1 MIRICLATCLLA
13 VTAAPLYAQGIEG
26 SGEVVTDTLEALSVT
41 ATNQP
46 VISRQI
52 VRTGRDG
59 RKTQTES
66 LSSPLAVAET
76 AQTLPVLS
84 TLRTTVRNRD
94 SELDLLEIIAR
105 AGTITETATPDGT
118 TRIIRIIPEG
128 GQGTTL
134 ITITKD

>member
-1 MIRICLATCLLA
+1 MIRICLAACLLA
-13 VTAAPLYAQGIEG
+13 VMEAPLCAQGIEG

-46 VISRQI
+46 VISRRI

-76 AQTLPVLS
+76 AQALPVLS
-84 TLRTTVRNRD
+84 TIRTTVRNRD
-94 SELDLLEIIAR
+94 AELDLLEITAR

>member
-13 VTAAPLYAQGIEG
+13 VTAAPLHAQGIEG

-76 AQTLPVLS
+76 AQALPVLS
-84 TLRTTVRNRD
+84 TIRTTVRNRD